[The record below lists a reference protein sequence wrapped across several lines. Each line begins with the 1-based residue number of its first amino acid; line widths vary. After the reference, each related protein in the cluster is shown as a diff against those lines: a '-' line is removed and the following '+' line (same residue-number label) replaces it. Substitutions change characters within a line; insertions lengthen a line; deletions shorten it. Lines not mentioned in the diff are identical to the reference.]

1 MTQTFEMQTW
11 LVDLWGKGKYLL
23 FEVELDPFPAVFCEI
38 IQLKKYSIK
47 AVSI

>member
-23 FEVELDPFPAVFCEI
+23 FELVLNPLLAVFCEI
-38 IQLKKYSIK
+38 IQLKKYYIK